1 MKRDVIIGQ
10 KLFETCKLSEFYLNL
25 IVNSK
30 YEDESPFQL
39 AKAYTQKLYEIV
51 ERYDRLL
58 EANSQRENLSLQL
71 DGHGNSGNSGNSATS
86 RTPSASASASKQ
98 PSKSVCSTPVAAT
111 TLQSQARTSTPN
123 KCFVTSPAA
132 SSLATQ
138 LQLQLQMQQTLHS
151 SSQSTPAT
159 PCQSTSASSINLA
172 AATHNTS
179 ASSSQQQH
187 DRGMRQS
194 SSNYQLGGSNHSRR
208 PTPNIRTASTYKL
221 NSISNS
227 NINSNFYKQNKQRLY
242 SIYYDDYFNSS
253 DDDAEG
259 EADEDD
265 DEVAGYGED
274 ELTVRND
281 YSVGSHQHNYKTMTI
296 SSSKLTKGGGG
307 ARAKKSSSRRQSR
320 RDSLGDM
327 DSTILSSHHIN
338 QHDVSV
344 RLDDISYDYGEYQH
358 DTQIDLDETS
368 SQHNLLASS
377 RVNSSGVNS
386 AAASH
391 RDAIE
396 KSYSNL
402 SKDSGVLI
410 DSYHS
415 DYSSHHLLNLT
426 SNNSS
431 SLNTTPT
438 NNSARVRG
446 TKAAH
451 EEPVTAAKPSKK
463 AASDKTASVAAAR
476 KPNGG
481 GTTSSSASISD
492 NDETNAAV
500 AELENQLLS
509 HSRLNQYIQSQE
521 EDGANETINYADD
534 DDVYD
539 DYDHHHVA
547 DDDDFDDDDDNEDDD
562 EDEDE
567 DEDEDDEEPHQYNIT
582 DSTHIL
588 LKKKAA
594 KRGGSTQ
601 ASSSLIAKL
610 KSPTTHNKTQESIPL
625 AKLNSQQSPPYN
637 HYAKNPNKYS
647 PIRASKLAFMP
658 NKSSLISSRQSPAAF
673 AAAATN
679 PGQELDFLNKKQLSL
694 IAEKQS
700 DEMDEQQPH
709 FESSSASE
717 QSSFNQQL
725 NLDLDMSMISMMV
738 ESDEQ
743 RRLRTAQSSPKTH
756 SPAPTAAS
764 SSIIDQKVKL
774 LSNKIESMTNRLKND
789 EPSAHFMDNS
799 YSSSSHSTLST
810 PSPTS
815 SSASSS
821 SSSSSTGGNPTETTA
836 HNNESAAATTTPSS
850 IPPTP
855 SPYSAASTK
864 SSPQFLFNSI
874 SSMNVSML
882 DNIQATNTSL
892 DFDNMNTSI
901 LMFN

>member
-58 EANSQRENLSLQL
+58 EANSQRENLTIQL
-71 DGHGNSGNSGNSATS
+71 DSNTNS
-86 RTPSASASASKQ
+86 RTPSAAPSK
-98 PSKSVCSTPVAAT
+98 PSKSVCSTPVASS

-123 KCFVTSPAA
+123 KCFTSPS

-138 LQLQLQMQQTLHS
+138 LQLQLQMQQLH
-151 SSQSTPAT
+151 SQSTPAT

-172 AATHNTS
+172 AHNTS
-179 ASSSQQQH
+179 ASSAQQH
-187 DRGMRQS
+187 HGGMRQS
-194 SSNYQLGGSNHSRR
+194 SSNYQLGSSKRANGV
-208 PTPNIRTASTYKL
+208 RTASTYKL

-227 NINSNFYKQNKQRLY
+227 NINSNFYKQNQQRLY
-242 SIYYDDYFNSS
+242 SIYYDDYFTS
-253 DDDAEG
+253 DDEVDG

-265 DEVAGYGED
+265 EEVAGYGED

-281 YSVGSHQHNYKTMTI
+281 YSGAVGHLNYKTMTI
-296 SSSKLTKGGGG
+296 SSSKLTKGG
-307 ARAKKSSSRRQSR
+307 ARAKKSRKSR
-320 RDSLGDM
+320 RDSLVDGEMDM
-327 DSTILSSHHIN
+327 DSTILSSHNHN
-338 QHDVSV
+338 VSV

-368 SQHNLLASS
+368 SHHNLASS
-377 RVNSSGVNS
+377 GVSGAGAVS
-386 AAASH
+386 AASGASGNESQA
-391 RDAIE
+391 AIE

-426 SNNSS
+426 NNSS
-431 SLNTTPT
+431 LTP
-438 NNSARVRG
+438 NSARQALSSVRG
-446 TKAAH
+446 SKAN
-451 EEPVTAAKPSKK
+451 ELLETPVTAVKPLRKGGDKS
-463 AASDKTASVAAAR
+463 ASAR
-476 KPNGG
+476 KPSAKGTLASNG

-492 NDETNAAV
+492 NDETN

-509 HSRLNQYIQSQE
+509 HSRLNQYIQSD
-521 EDGANETINYADD
+521 DGANETINYADD
-534 DDVYD
+534 DVYD
-539 DYDHHHVA
+539 DYDGHHHVE
-547 DDDDFDDDDDNEDDD
+547 DQDDEDDDFDEDDDDDDDD
-562 EDEDE
+562 EED
-567 DEDEDDEEPHQYNIT
+567 DDEEPHQYNIT

-594 KRGGSTQ
+594 KRNSQ

-610 KSPTTHNKTQESIPL
+610 KSPQQKESTSL
-625 AKLNSQQSPPYN
+625 AKLTAAASNVNTSQQSPYS

-658 NKSSLISSRQSPAAF
+658 NKSSLISSRQQPNVSA
-673 AAAATN
+673 N
-679 PGQELDFLNKKQLSL
+679 PGQEFDFMNKKQLSL

-700 DEMDEQQPH
+700 EMDDH
-709 FESSSASE
+709 LESSDSLTAEESK
-717 QSSFNQQL
+717 QSGFNQQL
-725 NLDLDMSMISMMV
+725 NLDLDISMISMMV

-743 RRLRTAQSSPKTH
+743 RRLRTAQSSPKTTTTTT
-756 SPAPTAAS
+756 S
-764 SSIIDQKVKL
+764 IDQKVKL
-774 LSNKIESMTNRLKND
+774 FSNKIESLTNRLKND
-789 EPSAHFMDNS
+789 EPSNNSNTSMNNS
-799 YSSSSHSTLST
+799 YSSSSTLST

-821 SSSSSTGGNPTETTA
+821 TGGNSSSAETTVNN
-836 HNNESAAATTTPSS
+836 NNESITTS